1 MLPYISLAT
10 DAVASF
16 AVIISVFFL
25 LKELKLTRDS
35 IKHSDFMNSINRS
48 AENMLRITEN
58 DSLLRTIEK
67 ISVYRG
73 QKSRNR
79 ADLARI
85 IRNLPLR
92 EKHRYFHFQ
101 RNACLNCEV
110 FLESASAGFIDA
122 ENFSMAFGW
131 SAVDFEIWEELDLE
145 IGSRTREH
153 FRKPALVGETVFR
166 EEDEEAA

>member
-25 LKELKLTRDS
+25 LKELRLTRDS

-79 ADLARI
+79 SDLARI

-101 RNACLNCEV
+101 RNVSKLRS
-110 FLESASAGFIDA
+110 FLGERQRGVYRRGKFFYGF
-122 ENFSMAFGW
+122 W
-131 SAVDFEIWEELDLE
+131 
-145 IGSRTREH
+145 
-153 FRKPALVGETVFR
+153 LVSC
-166 EEDEEAA
+166 